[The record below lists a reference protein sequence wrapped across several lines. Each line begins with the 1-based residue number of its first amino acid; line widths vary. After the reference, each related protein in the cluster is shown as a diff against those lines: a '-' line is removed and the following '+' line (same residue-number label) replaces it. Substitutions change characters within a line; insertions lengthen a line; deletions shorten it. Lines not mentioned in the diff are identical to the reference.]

1 MLDVAKYLGVHEH
14 IAKNEMREVL
24 DFELNLAEIILYTG
38 SKAKLLFSNF
48 PTRFYRARHCNC
60 FPSTGS
66 LITKPDAYLWVK
78 ELE

>member
-14 IAKNEMREVL
+14 TAKNEMREVL

-48 PTRFYRARHCNC
+48 PTRFYRARNCIC
-60 FPSTGS
+60 FPSSTYKG
-66 LITKPDAYLWVK
+66 IVTVPRPVK
-78 ELE
+78 KC